1 MNKKKQIVVLT
12 IGYGIFFIVLIG
24 ICAVYFETKEQKF
37 TPNRWEAS
45 TDSKRYKF
53 IKSFEKQYEVIGMK
67 REEIEAYE
75 YRIEDNLIAGWK
87 VYRIN
92 FKKDIVTKVEI
103 LTEDW

>member
-1 MNKKKQIVVLT
+1 MRYILKLKNKNLRLIDGKQ
-12 IGYGIFFIVLIG
+12 VLILKD
-24 ICAVYFETKEQKF
+24 I
-37 TPNRWEAS
+37 NLL
-45 TDSKRYKF
+45 
-53 IKSFEKQYEVIGMK
+53 KSFEKQYEVIGMK
-67 REEIEAYE
+67 REEIETLLGNPNKTETKKGTKEIEAYE